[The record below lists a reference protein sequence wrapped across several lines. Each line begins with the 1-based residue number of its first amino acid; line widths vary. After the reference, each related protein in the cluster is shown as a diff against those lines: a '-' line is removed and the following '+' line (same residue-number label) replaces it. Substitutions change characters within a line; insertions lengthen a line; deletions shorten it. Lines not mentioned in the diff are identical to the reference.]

1 MEELWNQTPKDIFD
15 TNTVSSVSD
24 QLEQD
29 YRIYAHKLDEEVIG

>member
-1 MEELWNQTPKDIFD
+1 MEELWNQTSTDIFD

-29 YRIYAHKLDEEVIG
+29 YRRYVHKLDEEVIG